1 MRDILLKEKIIHGTA
16 EKPVNALH
24 FETGADAPDGNI
36 FFVKN
41 HWQEYVEFILV
52 RKGSYQVRIN
62 LETVTLCEGDICI
75 FNSGDL
81 HQIANIDEESCHD
94 AFLFDPAILD
104 FQYQDQWSREVIR
117 PFVNRSLLSAN
128 LIRPGQNNYKELLT
142 VMNDLF
148 AITFSREGFWY
159 ERCKLRLLE
168 VLLKLQDGGYLISV
182 DEALSS
188 VEQTQIRRYKKIV
201 NYIENNF
208 QESVSL
214 EQLSELIPCNSQYLC
229 RFFKKISG
237 ETPIQYL
244 IKYRVQ
250 QSCLMLRETRK
261 SVSEIALDCGF
272 DNISY
277 FIRKFREIQGM
288 TPGEYREMVYF

>member
-1 MRDILLKEKIIHGTA
+1 M
-16 EKPVNALH
+16 
-24 FETGADAPDGNI
+24 
-36 FFVKN
+36 
-41 HWQEYVEFILV
+41 
-52 RKGSYQVRIN
+52 S
-62 LETVTLCEGDICI
+62 
-75 FNSGDL
+75 
-81 HQIANIDEESCHD
+81 
-94 AFLFDPAILD
+94 
-104 FQYQDQWSREVIR
+104 
-117 PFVNRSLLSAN
+117 
-128 LIRPGQNNYKELLT
+128 
-142 VMNDLF
+142 DLF

-201 NYIENNF
+201 NYIENNY

-214 EQLSELIPCNSQYLC
+214 EQLAELIPCNSQYLC